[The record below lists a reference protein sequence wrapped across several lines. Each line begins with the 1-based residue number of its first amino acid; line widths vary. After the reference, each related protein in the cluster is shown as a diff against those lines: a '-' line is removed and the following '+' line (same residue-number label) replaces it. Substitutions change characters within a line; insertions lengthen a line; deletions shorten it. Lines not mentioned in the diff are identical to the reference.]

1 MSLSYPGTQI
11 AHSAQGEAPGRVPQ
25 CCWLRTEGSTISNL
39 LNPVLHGFF
48 TPPISWVYGIL
59 FCNVM
64 GCTEGRTHH
73 IIHTQ
78 SCGGQEGPENHPSLG
93 AQGARPAHVTAA
105 PVAEV
110 AVPYCEGNEHPGL
123 WSIKIPTNT
132 SDRN

>member
-1 MSLSYPGTQI
+1 MLWV
-11 AHSAQGEAPGRVPQ
+11 AQKAEH
-25 CCWLRTEGSTISNL
+25 TISSI
-39 LNPVLHGFF
+39 PSHA
-48 TPPISWVYGIL
+48 
-59 FCNVM
+59 
-64 GCTEGRTHH
+64 EGKRDLR
-73 IIHTQ
+73 IIPQ
-78 SCGGQEGPENHPSLG
+78 LG